1 MFINKTYL
9 NAKNGEKKAT
19 VRFCNNN
26 HLAGRFSNNNLPNIS
41 SKSTYRPSKKCD
53 IFFSNFRLILGYIG
67 LLYFV
72 MWITDKV
79 KSYIDQINKNTK
91 EIQNIKEEMSIHK
104 HFTEIEKRISLLE
117 MLRKN
122 KKGRLAIDPKWI
134 FLAIL
139 LILFYLYLR
148 SIGIV

>member
-1 MFINKTYL
+1 MQKMERKKLQLDFVTIITLLVGLATIIFQIFPPKTP
-9 NAKNGEKKAT
+9 T
-19 VRFCNNN
+19 DQVRSAIYF
-26 HLAGRFSNNNLPNIS
+26 LA
-41 SKSTYRPSKKCD
+41 
-53 IFFSNFRLILGYIG
+53 ILGYIG
-67 LLYFV
+67 ILYFV
-72 MWITDKV
+72 MWVTDKV

-148 SIGIV
+148 SLGIL